1 MFSLDDNSYLLID
14 EVENGIHH
22 SKHLDFIKHI
32 SKLAFERN
40 IQVFMTTHSLEFIT
54 SFNDYSIEM
63 NNGKFSY
70 LELIRTRNDQ
80 IVSNLLEPEV
90 LQYKMKNSKDFRGE
104 Q

>member
-1 MFSLDDNSYLLID
+1 
-14 EVENGIHH
+14 
-22 SKHLDFIKHI
+22 
-32 SKLAFERN
+32 
-40 IQVFMTTHSLEFIT
+40 MTTHSLEFIT